1 MKEQEI
7 VAAVRAEGGLADA
20 EQAALATRAT
30 LSVLG
35 RRLAGNEPGDLAAQ
49 LPPGIAEAL
58 PEVGEGEV
66 FGLEEFYR
74 KVAEAEGETS
84 AQGPAREHARAVIA
98 ALKSGVSDDEFDDL
112 AAQLPTDYRKDLLS
126 TSPSTG

>member
-7 VAAVRAEGGLADA
+7 VAAVRAEGGLDDA
-20 EQAALATRAT
+20 ELATRAT

-35 RRLAGNEPGDLAAQ
+35 RRLAGNAQ

-58 PEVGEGEV
+58 PDVGEGEV

-98 ALKSGVSDDEFDDL
+98 ALRSGVSAGEFDDL